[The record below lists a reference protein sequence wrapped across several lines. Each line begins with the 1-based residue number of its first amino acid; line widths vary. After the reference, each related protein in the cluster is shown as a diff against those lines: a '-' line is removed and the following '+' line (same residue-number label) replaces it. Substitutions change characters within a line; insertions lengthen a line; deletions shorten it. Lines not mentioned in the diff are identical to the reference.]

1 MANSKIEFMSDSRK
15 KMSIRRK
22 ALLLSIAV
30 IILDQITK
38 YLSTH
43 YLAALGYQG
52 LPVFEGFSLVLH
64 HNTGAAFGFL
74 AQSSGWQ
81 RWFFS
86 SMAVIVSAGIYFWL
100 GGLKGRK
107 NLMEGLS
114 LALILGGALG
124 NLWDRLV
131 QGYVTDFILLYY
143 KDYPPFPTFNI
154 ADTAISVGVF
164 LFAIDMFRKK

>member
-1 MANSKIEFMSDSRK
+1 
-15 KMSIRRK
+15 
-22 ALLLSIAV
+22 
-30 IILDQITK
+30 
-38 YLSTH
+38 
-43 YLAALGYQG
+43 
-52 LPVFEGFSLVLH
+52 
-64 HNTGAAFGFL
+64 
-74 AQSSGWQ
+74 
-81 RWFFS
+81 
-86 SMAVIVSAGIYFWL
+86 
-100 GGLKGRK
+100 
-107 NLMEGLS
+107 MEGLS